1 MEKSYRKY
9 QDQIQKSLEKAE
21 KIEQEMDRYIAM
33 GMTAES
39 AFNLEKNSNDDL
51 QKILRAIIVF
61 FRDKNLQIDRK
72 DGEYSIIEKST
83 VSSAA
88 QE

>member
-1 MEKSYRKY
+1 MQKMYKKY

-33 GMTAES
+33 GMTAEA
-39 AFNLEKNSNDDL
+39 AFNLERNSNDDL
-51 QKILRAIIVF
+51 EKILGAIVVF
-61 FRDKNLQIDRK
+61 FKDNNLEITRK

-88 QE
+88 QD

>member
-1 MEKSYRKY
+1 MQKTYKKY

-51 QKILRAIIVF
+51 QKILGAIVVF
-61 FRDKNLQIDRK
+61 FKDNNLQIAQKND
-72 DGEYSIIEKST
+72 EYTIIKKPAT
-83 VSSAA
+83 PSAA
-88 QE
+88 QD

>member
-1 MEKSYRKY
+1 MQKTYKKY

-21 KIEQEMDRYIAM
+21 KVEQEMDRYIAM

-51 QKILRAIIVF
+51 QKILEAIVTF
-61 FRDKNLQIDRK
+61 FKDNNLQIAQK
-72 DGEYSIIEKST
+72 NGECTIIKKPAT
-83 VSSAA
+83 PSAA
-88 QE
+88 QD